1 MTLSEY
7 ISSIGDKEFE
17 RRYGVDKRA
26 ATSYRLLQ
34 RHPRPELVK
43 RLVAEAGL
51 SLDDIY
57 QPLRKPPSERRRVA

>member
-1 MTLSEY
+1 MTLSEH
-7 ISSIGDKEFE
+7 ITDIGDEAFAK
-17 RRYGVDKRA
+17 RYGVDKRA

-43 RLVAEAGL
+43 RLVSEAGL